1 MRCQAS
7 PEIAELVRPGASSRV
22 ARHLNHAAAGDE
34 PGRTE
39 DGATR
44 DEAREGREEIMAE
57 PALLADHSEIEPI
70 GQPFHAVGSQSCWAV
85 VLAGGEGMRLRP
97 LVRQVLGDDRPKQ
110 YVRLLGSRTLL
121 RQTLDR
127 IALAIPS
134 TRTLVVT
141 VRRHAGYIAEEFAGT
156 AQPTVLTQ
164 PLDRGTA
171 AGVLY
176 PAHWIAWRNPEAT
189 VAVFPSDH
197 FLLGEAPFMAHVA
210 EVAAWVDKHPERL
223 VLLGAQPTSP
233 EVEYGWIE
241 PDVSL
246 GVLSTGA
253 IRAVRQFWE
262 KPSAARARACLE
274 AGHLWNT
281 SVMVGKVVTL
291 LQTGWQALPELSD
304 RLTRIEPFIGTPE
317 EAGALR
323 QAYELMPK
331 ANFSRSVLEAC
342 PELLAV
348 SRLSRIVWS
357 DLGSPHRVME
367 ALTRLRIRPEWAP
380 PLASSA

>member
-1 MRCQAS
+1 MRQEMGLEHGRRGPA
-7 PEIAELVRPGASSRV
+7 PEGAQ
-22 ARHLNHAAAGDE
+22 H
-34 PGRTE
+34 
-39 DGATR
+39 
-44 DEAREGREEIMAE
+44 
-57 PALLADHSEIEPI
+57 
-70 GQPFHAVGSQSCWAV
+70 CWAV
-85 VLAGGEGMRLRP
+85 ILAGGEGMRLRP
-97 LVRQVLGDDRPKQ
+97 LIRQVLGADRPKQ
-110 YVRLLGSRTLL
+110 YVRLLGARTLL

-127 IALAIPS
+127 VALAIPDE
-134 TRTLVVT
+134 RTLVVT
-141 VRRHAGYIAEEFAGT
+141 VRQHAGYITEEFAG
-156 AQPTVLTQ
+156 AAHPRALAQ

-189 VAVFPSDH
+189 IAVFPSDH
-197 FLLGEAPFMAHVA
+197 FLLGEATFMAHVA

-241 PDVSL
+241 PDVSV
-246 GVLSTGA
+246 GDLSTGA
-253 IRAVRQFWE
+253 IRAVGQCWE
-262 KPSAARARACLE
+262 KPSVARARACLE

-291 LQTGWQALPELSD
+291 LQAGWQALPELSD
-304 RLTRIEPFIGTPE
+304 RLTRIEPFVGTPE
-317 EAGALR
+317 EADALR

-331 ANFSRSVLEAC
+331 ANFSRSVLDAC

-348 SRLSRIVWS
+348 SRLPHIVWS

-367 ALTRLRIRPEWAP
+367 ALARMRIRPEWAP
-380 PLASSA
+380 SLAPSA